1 MLRAILFDFNG
12 VLIDD
17 EPVHFELFRRIFAEE
32 GLPLDEEGYYRDYVG
47 LDDAAGFRFAW
58 EAADR
63 ELDAI
68 TLARLCARKAAYYQE
83 ALREGSYTYFPGAVE
98 LVRDAA
104 RAGLT
109 LGVVS
114 GALRDEIGP
123 ALRQEG
129 LEELFKVIVA
139 AEDVERSKPDP
150 EGYLLGLSQLNAR
163 PPLPERLLHP
173 HEVLAIE
180 DTVAGLEAARAAGLA
195 TLGVAHTFPAD
206 ALALADAVVPA
217 LVGLSS
223 STLARRYQEV
233 SRQ

>member
-17 EPVHFELFRRIFAEE
+17 EPVHFELFRRIFDEE
-32 GLPLDEEGYYRDYVG
+32 GLQLDEEAYYRDYVG

-58 EAADR
+58 EEAGR
-63 ELDAI
+63 EPDAI

-83 ALREGSYTYFPGAVE
+83 TLREGSYTFFEGAVE

-104 RAGLT
+104 AAGLT

-114 GALRDEIGP
+114 GALRQEIDP

-129 LEELFKVIVA
+129 LAELFKVIVA

-150 EGYLLGLSQLNAR
+150 EGYRLGLSELNAR

-195 TLGVAHTFPAD
+195 TLGVAHTFPEEV
-206 ALALADAVVPA
+206 LALADEVVPT

>member
-17 EPVHFELFRRIFAEE
+17 EAIHFELFRRVLSEE
-32 GLPLDEEGYYRDYVG
+32 GLPLEEADYYRDYVG
-47 LDDAAGFRFAW
+47 FDDATGFRFAFDR
-58 EAADR
+58 AGR
-63 ELDAI
+63 ELDPI
-68 TLARLCARKAAYYQE
+68 GLTRLCTRKSAYYQE
-83 ALREGSYTYFPGAVE
+83 ALHGRRYSFFPGAVE
-98 LVRDAA
+98 LVREVAA
-104 RAGLT
+104 AGLT

-114 GALRDEIGP
+114 GALRGEIGP

-129 LEELFKVIVA
+129 LDALFKVVIA

-150 EGYLLGLSQLNAR
+150 AGYLLGLAQLNAR

-180 DTVAGLEAARAAGLA
+180 DTVAGLDAARAAGLA
-195 TLGVAHTFPAD
+195 TLGVAHTFPTA
-206 ALALADAVVPA
+206 ALAAADDVVPT

-233 SRQ
+233 SRK